1 MMVAS
6 NTSKIHILL
15 VDDHIILRQG
25 TRHLIDNESDMEV
38 VGEAGNGEEAI
49 RKVQEL
55 KPDVVILDVAMPVLN
70 GIEATK
76 RIKEISPA
84 TTILV
89 LTGYDY
95 DEYIFSLL
103 EMGAA
108 GYLLKDVNGDEL
120 VKAVREVYAG
130 EPVLHPTVMRK
141 LMDRCKSPLT
151 EATKINNSE
160 HLSDREMEVLRLAA
174 KGISNKEIADSL
186 IISVRTVQAH
196 MRSIFSKLDV
206 GSRSEAIIYGL
217 KQGWFNLNGNP

>member
-1 MMVAS
+1 MVVN
-6 NTSKIHILL
+6 NTNKIHILL

-55 KPDVVILDVAMPVLN
+55 KPDVVILDVAMPVMN

-130 EPVLHPTVMRK
+130 EPVLHPICGRK
-141 LMDRCKSPLT
+141 IIAVTFCSLN
-151 EATKINNSE
+151 E
-160 HLSDREMEVLRLAA
+160 AA
-174 KGISNKEIADSL
+174 KISN
-186 IISVRTVQAH
+186 
-196 MRSIFSKLDV
+196 
-206 GSRSEAIIYGL
+206 
-217 KQGWFNLNGNP
+217 